1 MNTGITQKK
10 LIAEFIGTYFLVFA
24 GTGAII
30 SNTLTE
36 SLTHIGI
43 ALTFGLVVIALIYTF
58 GHISGAHFNP
68 AVTIGFL
75 VSRDISIKEAI
86 QYIIVQIIAAIAA
99 SSTLLAMF
107 GNVANLGANMPR
119 YSWQQSFVLEFIL
132 TFLLMMVIFGSAV
145 HGKAVKSFAGI
156 AIGSTIGLELMF
168 AGPISGASMN
178 PARDIGPALMS
189 GQLEYLWIYI
199 VATTLGAIVAAI
211 IYKLL
216 HE

>member
-58 GHISGAHFNP
+58 GHVSGAHFNP

>member
-75 VSRDISIKEAI
+75 VSRDISVKEAI